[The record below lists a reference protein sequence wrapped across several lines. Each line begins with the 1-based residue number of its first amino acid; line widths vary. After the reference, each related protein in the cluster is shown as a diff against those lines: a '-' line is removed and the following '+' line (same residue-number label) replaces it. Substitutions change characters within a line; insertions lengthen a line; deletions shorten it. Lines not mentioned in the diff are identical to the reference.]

1 VRYGGRRKSSWECA
15 CSVFFWKKWTA
26 RKSGRRKPLVRVK
39 VSDEQRQAYR
49 APVEFPVVYVV
60 DGRPG
65 ARSAVATDLSAA
77 SLRLIG
83 DEDLG
88 EETLVDLRFT
98 LPNHLVHDVHV
109 EKEIVE
115 TTSRGRMPKKIM
127 VPPEPFAEMTVR
139 AKVVNAFLRVRRRKL
154 AHGLQFVDMAEQTA
168 EELQRFIHV
177 WQIRQLRERAALRG
191 E

>member
-1 VRYGGRRKSSWECA
+1 M
-15 CSVFFWKKWTA
+15 FFWKKWTA
-26 RKSGRRKPLVRVK
+26 RKSARRKPLVRTR

-60 DGRPG
+60 EGRPG
-65 ARSAVATDLSAA
+65 ARTAIATDLSAA

-98 LPNHLVHDVHV
+98 LPNDLVHDVHV

-115 TTSRGRMPKKIM
+115 TTARGRTQKKIM
-127 VPPEPFAEMTVR
+127 VPPEPFTEMTVR
-139 AKVVNAFLRVRRRKL
+139 AKVVNASLRVRRRKL
-154 AHGLQFVDMAEQTA
+154 AHGLQFVDVIDQTT
-168 EELQRFIHV
+168 EEIQRFIHV
-177 WQIRQLRERAALRG
+177 WQIRQLRERAHLRG

>member
-1 VRYGGRRKSSWECA
+1 
-15 CSVFFWKKWTA
+15 VFFWKKWTKG
-26 RKSGRRKPLVRVK
+26 KSSRRKPLMRMR

-60 DGRPG
+60 EGRAG
-65 ARSAVATDLSAA
+65 ARRATATDLSAA

-83 DEDLG
+83 DEDLADDAV
-88 EETLVDLRFT
+88 LDLRFT
-98 LPNHLVHDVHV
+98 LPNDLVHDVHV

-115 TTSRGRMPKKIM
+115 TTARGRTQKKIM
-127 VPPEPFAEMTVR
+127 VPPEPFAEMAVR
-139 AKVVNAFLRVRRRKL
+139 AKVVNAWLRVRRRKL
-154 AHGLQFVDMAEQTA
+154 AHGLQFVDMTDQTT

-177 WQIRQLRERAALRG
+177 WQIKQLRERAALRG